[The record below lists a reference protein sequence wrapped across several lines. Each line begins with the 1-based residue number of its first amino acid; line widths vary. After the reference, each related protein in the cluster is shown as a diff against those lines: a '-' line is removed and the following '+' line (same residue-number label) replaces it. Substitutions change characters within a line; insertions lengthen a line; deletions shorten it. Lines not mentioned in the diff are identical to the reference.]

1 MKAREFL
8 FVEGTCNSTLR
19 AQRFPNLRIC
29 SGRRVACE
37 GNIVAAGTAA
47 STEGKRI
54 TRSTFEGTA
63 FGLGAQR
70 PKP

>member
-1 MKAREFL
+1 MD
-8 FVEGTCNSTLR
+8 GMHNPILR
-19 AQRFPNLRIC
+19 AQRVSNLRIC

-37 GNIVAAGTAA
+37 VNIVAAGTAA

-63 FGLGAQR
+63 FGLGGTAS
-70 PKP
+70 KTMKT

>member
-1 MKAREFL
+1 MHNPICR
-8 FVEGTCNSTLR
+8 G
-19 AQRFPNLRIC
+19 QRLSNLRIC

-37 GNIVAAGTAA
+37 VNIVAAGTAA

-63 FGLGAQR
+63 FGLGGTAS
-70 PKP
+70 KTMKT